1 MNTAII
7 PLVAEVAPCPWVT
20 WLTWKQ
26 YHNIIIY
33 LRHWQTDGRTDG
45 RLAHSA
51 EHRVVK
57 NVAANKPV
65 LDMYRTEQQM
75 DYVTYERFV
84 DDFNIFIILK
94 LLANRPPPTVAMK
107 ELIIQLIRT
116 AERLERFRVNCGKF
130 PSR

>member
-1 MNTAII
+1 
-7 PLVAEVAPCPWVT
+7 
-20 WLTWKQ
+20 
-26 YHNIIIY
+26 
-33 LRHWQTDGRTDG
+33 
-45 RLAHSA
+45 
-51 EHRVVK
+51 VVK

-94 LLANRPPPTVAMK
+94 LLNNRPPPTVAMK

-130 PSR
+130 PSRYRI